1 MEQDDQMLS
10 PPASTWN
17 ITRFQIS
24 AWINLNSSALPFLAT
39 FVEEVAAARI
49 DSYVISWETGRSDVE
64 VGNLGTQVVP
74 VQDPIRAGV
83 QSHLVSPS
91 QVPFSVTE
99 GGGVPEKETT
109 PKYLENSYFF
119 LFNCFCKNSPIT
131 RLVLNFVNSDEP
143 ICPFCRKI
151 LLIYV

>member
-74 VQDPIRAGV
+74 VQDPSRAGV

-99 GGGVPEKETT
+99 AGGVPEKETT

-119 LFNCFCKNSPIT
+119 CSIVFVKTHQSPVLFSTLSTPMNQFVHSAERFC
-131 RLVLNFVNSDEP
+131 
-143 ICPFCRKI
+143 
-151 LLIYV
+151 

>member
-49 DSYVISWETGRSDVE
+49 DSDVISWETGRSDVE
-64 VGNLGTQVVP
+64 VGNLGTQVLP
-74 VQDPIRAGV
+74 VQDLLRAGV

-109 PKYLENSYFF
+109 PKYLENSHFF
-119 LFNCFCKNSPIT
+119 LFNCFCETHQSP
-131 RLVLNFVNSDEP
+131 VLFSILSTPMNQFVHSAER
-143 ICPFCRKI
+143 FC
-151 LLIYV
+151 

>member
-39 FVEEVAAARI
+39 FVEEIAAARI
-49 DSYVISWETGRSDVE
+49 DSDVISWETGRSDVE

-74 VQDPIRAGV
+74 VNCTRSLKSWSAVPPCKSLTSTILCHRGGRSARKGDDSKIPGKFTFFCSIV
-83 QSHLVSPS
+83 FVKLTNHPS
-91 QVPFSVTE
+91 CSQ
-99 GGGVPEKETT
+99 
-109 PKYLENSYFF
+109 LCQ
-119 LFNCFCKNSPIT
+119 L
-131 RLVLNFVNSDEP
+131 R
-143 ICPFCRKI
+143 
-151 LLIYV
+151 

>member
-17 ITRFQIS
+17 NTRFQIS
-24 AWINLNSSALPFLAT
+24 AWINLNSSSLPFLAT
-39 FVEEVAAARI
+39 FIEEVAAARI
-49 DSYVISWETGRSDVE
+49 DSDVISWETGRSDVE
-64 VGNLGTQVVP
+64 VGNLGTQVLP
-74 VQDPIRAGV
+74 VQDPLRAGV

-109 PKYLENSYFF
+109 PKYLENSLF
-119 LFNCFCKNSPIT
+119 LFNCFCETHQSP
-131 RLVLNFVNSDEP
+131 VLFSTLSTPMNQFVHSTER
-143 ICPFCRKI
+143 FC
-151 LLIYV
+151 

>member
-49 DSYVISWETGRSDVE
+49 DSDVISWETGRSDVE
-64 VGNLGTQVVP
+64 VSNFGTQVIP
-74 VQDPIRAGV
+74 EEEDPLW
-83 QSHLVSPS
+83 SH
-91 QVPFSVTE
+91 
-99 GGGVPEKETT
+99 GETLT
-109 PKYLENSYFF
+109 W
-119 LFNCFCKNSPIT
+119 
-131 RLVLNFVNSDEP
+131 
-143 ICPFCRKI
+143 
-151 LLIYV
+151 

>member
-24 AWINLNSSALPFLAT
+24 AWINLNSSSLPFLAT

-49 DSYVISWETGRSDVE
+49 DSDVISWETGRSDVE
-64 VGNLGTQVVP
+64 VGNLGTQVLP
-74 VQDPIRAGV
+74 VQDLLRAGV

-109 PKYLENSYFF
+109 PKYLENSHFF
-119 LFNCFCKNSPIT
+119 CSI
-131 RLVLNFVNSDEP
+131 VFVKLTNHPS
-143 ICPFCRKI
+143 CSQLCQLR
-151 LLIYV
+151 

>member
-39 FVEEVAAARI
+39 FVEKVAAARI
-49 DSYVISWETGRSDVE
+49 DSDVISWETGRSDVE
-64 VGNLGTQVVP
+64 VGNLGTQVLP
-74 VQDPIRAGV
+74 VQDPLRAGV

-109 PKYLENSYFF
+109 PKYLENF
-119 LFNCFCKNSPIT
+119 LFLFDCFCETHQSP
-131 RLVLNFVNSDEP
+131 VLFSTLSTPMNQFVHSAER
-143 ICPFCRKI
+143 FC
-151 LLIYV
+151 